1 MKDVVMQQPSAVMT
15 SATHLGGGVAV
26 TTAGSPT
33 SAAAVNAAS
42 AASAATDTSSN
53 GEGILQL
60 ADMGTPADV
69 AAEMELLHATNRDM
83 FSWLLFNSENM
94 SAPGGAG
101 SGGLDDPFRM
111 LSGDDIVGSSG
122 LSMSLL
128 SHSSSPLLLS
138 SALPATSTNT
148 APTTVDSLQNH
159 HHINNNHHQQHIQRS
174 VVAALANSNGL
185 ATATAAAGSLQ
196 VSVQM
201 GSSNTAA
208 DKLAAAAKRRGKKR
222 VNDSPV
228 ATVRSTTP
236 TTASAATTTTTTPVT
251 KKQLTG
257 KENLNGTPM
266 SATQEGLLRHLQS
279 ANQALSLSKRGQS
292 SGIGGGGG
300 TSSFMDL
307 SSGGLSTPKMERA
320 SSSGSDDTLTSIQ
333 RKQKLERNRESA
345 RECRRRKRE
354 HILGVEER
362 CRQLER
368 ENMELRGQLKAG
380 KEAMKL
386 EEKEKNRVCE
396 ELEQMIQRGA
406 SEKELAEKIDN
417 FKEQYSDYGHGR
429 RSALSYHLHQ
439 IERLLLPTQVT
450 KMCIWALR
458 QDDSFWQDEEDETS
472 LPVILAKELG
482 LTEEQKKKIQQQRC
496 VHCSRCRCGVLC
508 ELRDA
513 DFFDVITL
521 KKLQRLDFADL
532 PEPEERAVA
541 ARRAQDRSDPEEHDA
556 RHGDG
561 QAPEHP
567 HAHTTRKGTLFISF
581 FLIYAFLVVILIYC
595 LFFSTS
601 AVYRVGDQQP
611 GVHALAQ
618 QTVAKR
624 VIIILSSPSYPM
636 DTHCMWPA
644 RKAERASGKQRR
656 MNCRKITT
664 SSCMLVIIALE
675 HLPHLLSLF
684 FICIENSCGFRSRLV
699 LCFTLFALRF

>member
-1 MKDVVMQQPSAVMT
+1 MKDVVMQQPSAAMT
-15 SATHLGGGVAV
+15 SATHLSGGVAV
-26 TTAGSPT
+26 TTAGSPA
-33 SAAAVNAAS
+33 SPAAVNAAS

-53 GEGILQL
+53 GEEILQL

-111 LSGDDIVGSSG
+111 LGGDDVVGSSG

-138 SALPATSTNT
+138 SALPTTSTNT
-148 APTTVDSLQNH
+148 APTTVDLLQNH
-159 HHINNNHHQQHIQRS
+159 HHINNSNNHHHQHIQRS
-174 VVAALANSNGL
+174 VAAALANSNGL

-201 GSSNTAA
+201 GSSNAAA

-236 TTASAATTTTTTPVT
+236 TTASDTTTTSTPAT

-292 SGIGGGGG
+292 SGIGGGSG
-300 TSSFMDL
+300 TSSFLDL

-380 KEAMKL
+380 KEAMKQ

-496 VHCSRCRCGVLC
+496 VHCFALVADAVSY

-513 DFFDVITL
+513 DFL
-521 KKLQRLDFADL
+521 
-532 PEPEERAVA
+532 
-541 ARRAQDRSDPEEHDA
+541 
-556 RHGDG
+556 
-561 QAPEHP
+561 
-567 HAHTTRKGTLFISF
+567 
-581 FLIYAFLVVILIYC
+581 
-595 LFFSTS
+595 
-601 AVYRVGDQQP
+601 
-611 GVHALAQ
+611 
-618 QTVAKR
+618 
-624 VIIILSSPSYPM
+624 
-636 DTHCMWPA
+636 MW
-644 RKAERASGKQRR
+644 
-656 MNCRKITT
+656 
-664 SSCMLVIIALE
+664 
-675 HLPHLLSLF
+675 
-684 FICIENSCGFRSRLV
+684 
-699 LCFTLFALRF
+699 LC